1 MLGVFDK
8 YFSGSFLGAHISFAA
23 NRVSSVG
30 VKFGNPAVA
39 VAETETDAV
48 QFQTNELSHFKYGC
62 ALCNSPECDLYQWR
76 AYEIFFIIIMIL
88 AFSGLSFAAKP
99 VKLSMELTLN
109 GKPSHPTV
117 ITNFGEIAT
126 VSMVDDGGNGYQ
138 ITILPTEFSSEG
150 KLAVKLE
157 MELSKVENKVFT
169 KVSTPKIITLVGE
182 EAKITQSGKNSFE
195 LSVTPTL

>member
-1 MLGVFDK
+1 MNSAILNMV
-8 YFSGSFLGAHISFAA
+8 AHFVTLQNA
-23 NRVSSVG
+23 
-30 VKFGNPAVA
+30 
-39 VAETETDAV
+39 TY
-48 QFQTNELSHFKYGC
+48 TNGELMK
-62 ALCNSPECDLYQWR
+62 
-76 AYEIFFIIIMIL
+76 IFFIIIMIL
-88 AFSGLSFAAKP
+88 AFSGLSFAAKL